1 MIIAVISKKGGVGK
15 TTSTVSIAAA
25 LARRG
30 RRVLLVDLDP
40 QASASLW
47 LGVSR
52 AELAPSIADVLL
64 GQTRIDNATRT
75 TRLENLS
82 LITSST
88 DLTAADHE
96 LSRLG
101 QGLRAIATHLERVRD
116 DYQYILI
123 DCPPG
128 LGFLASSALLAA
140 DAFLVPTPPQFL
152 ALEGLHN
159 LLAAIVRL
167 GYRHQRRTFC
177 LGILLTMIDYR
188 TRAGKQN
195 VERLRA
201 ELRNKVFAMEVRTN
215 VRISEAPE
223 FGQTIFEY
231 DPVSTAARSYELV
244 ADEVE
249 LRASQI
255 GRQEPVFP
263 AEKAPARFGS
273 EPRLRVVSSH

>member
-1 MIIAVISKKGGVGK
+1 MIIAVLSKKGGVGK
-15 TTSTVSIAAA
+15 TTSTVSIAGA

-30 RRVLLVDLDP
+30 RKILLVDLDP

-47 LGVSR
+47 LGVAR

-64 GQTRIDNATRT
+64 GQTRIDNAIRH
-75 TRLENLS
+75 TRLENLD

-88 DLTAADHE
+88 DLTAAEHE

-101 QGLRAIATHLERVRD
+101 QGERAIARHLNALRD
-116 DYQYILI
+116 DYQYVLL

-128 LGFLASSALLAA
+128 LGFLPSSALLAA

-152 ALEGLHN
+152 ALEGLNN

-188 TRAGKQN
+188 TRASRQN
-195 VERLRA
+195 VERVRA
-201 ELRNKVFAMEVRTN
+201 DLRNKVFAMEVRTN
-215 VRISEAPE
+215 VRIAEAPE

-231 DPVSTAARSYELV
+231 DPTSTAARSYELV

-255 GRQEPVFP
+255 ERQ
-263 AEKAPARFGS
+263 APAVAT
-273 EPRLRVVSSH
+273 PRYSSRALAQSGLRVVSSR